1 MWNRG
6 LINVV
11 LSKIQ
16 HYEYGYGLVTSVFGN
31 IGVACVNMI
40 YKDHLSVIKR

>member
-6 LINVV
+6 LINEV
-11 LSKIQ
+11 LNKIQ
-16 HYEYGYGLVTSVFGN
+16 HYGYGLVTSVFGN

-40 YKDHLSVIKR
+40 QKNHLSVVKR

>member
-1 MWNRG
+1 MERG
-6 LINVV
+6 LIKEV

-16 HYEYGYGLVTSVFGN
+16 HYGYGLVTSVLGN